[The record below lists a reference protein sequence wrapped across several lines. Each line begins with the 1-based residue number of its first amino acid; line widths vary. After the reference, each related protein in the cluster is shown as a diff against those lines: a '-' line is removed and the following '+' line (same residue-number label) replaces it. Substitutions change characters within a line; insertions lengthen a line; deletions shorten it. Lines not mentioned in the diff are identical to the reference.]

1 MTSYYNTPGPY
12 LTDIRN
18 GGNDPQQHYNPPSIQ
33 NGDSCDQRQYL
44 QPQYATSPVQGQT
57 YPRFPPYDRLE
68 IRPITA
74 HSDDSQSPPSHYY
87 SQCSQ
92 SQGNMPQ
99 PAHQTPQHTPL
110 THPNAYV
117 PQDGVQQN
125 CRGSPSETQNMVPQQ
140 FPSCKMQQQQNPQ
153 AMVQDPN
160 GVHRPVNP
168 DCAANNMHP
177 QHCQSPV
184 HSPQQMY
191 PPNHVPQ
198 QPPTPQNVNQVQQG
212 NAGSTLYPWMRS
224 QFGPGFESGEGMH
237 VCKCIVL
244 LRHGGTLNSR
254 RTTSA
259 LVRLV
264 EGEEGWDDSDN
275 PQGLLPENWR
285 WWNLTK

>member
-1 MTSYYNTPGPY
+1 MTSYYNAPGPY

-44 QPQYATSPVQGQT
+44 QPQYATSPVQGKPT
-57 YPRFPPYDRLE
+57 HAFHLTTDWKYA
-68 IRPITA
+68 PITA
-74 HSDDSQSPPSHYY
+74 HSDDSQSPPGHYY

-99 PAHQTPQHTPL
+99 PAHQTQQHTPPDASQCIRAPRRGAAEL
-110 THPNAYV
+110 
-117 PQDGVQQN
+117 Q
-125 CRGSPSETQNMVPQQ
+125 GSPTEPQNMVPQQ
-140 FPSCKMQQQQNPQ
+140 FASCKLQQQQNQQ

-184 HSPQQMY
+184 HSPQQQMY
-191 PPNHVPQ
+191 PPNHVQQ
-198 QPPTPQNVNQVQQG
+198 QPPTPQNVNQVQPG

-224 QFGPGFESGEGMH
+224 QFG
-237 VCKCIVL
+237 K
-244 LRHGGTLNSR
+244 
-254 RTTSA
+254 
-259 LVRLV
+259 
-264 EGEEGWDDSDN
+264 
-275 PQGLLPENWR
+275 
-285 WWNLTK
+285 